1 MPLSFSLPLSLR
13 AITAGSIVALALVLA
28 GCTADQDSPQPAESP
43 TPHTQEAQAPRSTVT
58 VTETAAPSTQSTHG
72 SNPQPVDSQVPL
84 YIREK
89 LMSAT
94 IGDVVFYP
102 GQSFTLV
109 NGQLRM
115 PDNGAVGLATASGGF
130 ASTPSEIAAWQGEI
144 DNEPGIDI
152 IAAIAS
158 GGGGSGTELAWYIF
172 DEDANVKVKMPAV
185 EDMKIYRGGY
195 NVEGVD
201 GPNMSMTWYGYQDTD
216 AMCCPSL
223 NGSGTYKWNG
233 TSLVAVDGPYFSP
246 RS

>member
-1 MPLSFSLPLSLR
+1 MPLSFSLPLSIR
-13 AITAGSIVALALVLA
+13 AISAGSIVALSLGLA
-28 GCTADQDSPQPAESP
+28 GCGADQDSPQPAESP

-109 NGQLRM
+109 NGVALV
-115 PDNGAVGLATASGGF
+115 PGGSAVGLATWDRGNAKS
-130 ASTPSEIAAWQGEI
+130 PEEIAAWQGEI

-152 IAAIAS
+152 IAAVQSSA
-158 GGGGSGTELAWYIF
+158 GATGHDLVWYIF
-172 DEDANVKVKMPAV
+172 DENANVKAKMTAAEEMKVHRDGYMV
-185 EDMKIYRGGY
+185 EAL
-195 NVEGVD
+195 D
-201 GPNMSMTWYGYQDTD
+201 GPNMSMTWPAYADSD
-216 AMCCPSL
+216 PACCATL
-223 NGSGTYKWNG
+223 LGRGTYKWNG